1 MVQANISWLASGSG
15 IDTVNFATSALYNEY
30 FGGGM
35 SSIVFQEIRE
45 SKALAYS
52 AYAYFRNPAYKEG
65 FETSGAF
72 IGTQADKLDSAIT
85 SMNRLL
91 KEMPLSDN
99 LFRTSKSA
107 LLSSIE
113 SERLA
118 PRNYTNTSLAYKRQG
133 IDYDFR
139 SSVYKNLQK
148 LELKDIA
155 QFHKMKTGQTTYA
168 LTVVGSKKYISKSSL
183 SNYGKV
189 EMVSVK
195 SLLGFK

>member
-1 MVQANISWLASGSG
+1 
-15 IDTVNFATSALYNEY
+15 
-30 FGGGM
+30 
-35 SSIVFQEIRE
+35 
-45 SKALAYS
+45 
-52 AYAYFRNPAYKEG
+52 
-65 FETSGAF
+65 
-72 IGTQADKLDSAIT
+72 
-85 SMNRLL
+85 
-91 KEMPLSDN
+91 MPLSDN

-155 QFHKMKTGQTTYA
+155 QFHKIKTAQTTYA